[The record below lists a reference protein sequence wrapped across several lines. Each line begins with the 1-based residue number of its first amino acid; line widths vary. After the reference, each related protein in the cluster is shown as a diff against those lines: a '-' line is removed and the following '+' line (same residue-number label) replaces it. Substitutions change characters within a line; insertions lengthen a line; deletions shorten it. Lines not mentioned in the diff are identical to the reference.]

1 MPKSY
6 GIPTGN
12 TPPDPNRKQRAA
24 TPASDAQVHAAYQAH
39 MKEAHEQ
46 FLAAHKTGNTSR
58 PRGNSTSA
66 PSKRGS
72 VPGID
77 AAIAKSGG

>member
-6 GIPTGN
+6 GSPTGY

-24 TPASDAQVHAAYQAH
+24 TPGSDAQVHAAYQAH
-39 MKEAHEQ
+39 MKQAHEQ
-46 FLAAHKTGNTSR
+46 FLAAQKKPAPRT
-58 PRGNSTSA
+58 RGNSTSA
-66 PSKRGS
+66 PSTRGS

-77 AAIAKSGG
+77 AAIARSGG